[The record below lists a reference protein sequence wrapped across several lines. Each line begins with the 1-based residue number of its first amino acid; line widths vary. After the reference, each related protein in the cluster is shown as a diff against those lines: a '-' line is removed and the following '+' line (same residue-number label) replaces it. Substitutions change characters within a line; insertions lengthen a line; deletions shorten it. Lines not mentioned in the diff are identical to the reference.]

1 VIVEL
6 QD

>member
-6 QD
+6 